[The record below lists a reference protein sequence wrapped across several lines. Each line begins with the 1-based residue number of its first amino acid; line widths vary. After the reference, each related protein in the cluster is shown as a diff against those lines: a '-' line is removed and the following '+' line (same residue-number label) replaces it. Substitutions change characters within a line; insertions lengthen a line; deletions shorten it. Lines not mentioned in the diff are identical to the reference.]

1 MSGHWGV
8 LSLPKYRSCTSPPAD
23 VAVTSTMRSNS
34 ERIQHF
40 DPFSIGQ
47 IAKQNKKN
55 VIHKGG

>member
-47 IAKQNKKN
+47 IAKQNKCYT
-55 VIHKGG
+55 